1 MHLEVNYNLDILL
14 QLAVNIV
21 KHIIVKHGAV
31 RKEYTVFSNLIGTKF
46 LTIYFKVFYLSRI
59 HCIIMVDFFNN

>member
-46 LTIYFKVFYLSRI
+46 LTIYF
-59 HCIIMVDFFNN
+59 